1 MKNSKWKIAKKKV
14 SVESEIK
21 FILDV
26 ENASKLE
33 DRPAFSRVEDVWV
46 VEVRQQA
53 GEGCP

>member
-1 MKNSKWKIAKKKV
+1 MKNCKKKV

-26 ENASKLE
+26 ENASKLK

-53 GEGCP
+53 DEGGP